1 MSPGNQGRSRWGG
14 LGLSVGGR
22 RCGGCRPHLCC
33 PGHGWRGAHRGVVG
47 AGSLMELDP
56 PWSVCP
62 MSSGPLWGRQDGGQR
77 EVGWSTPGAIP
88 RMPEA

>member
-1 MSPGNQGRSRWGG
+1 
-14 LGLSVGGR
+14 
-22 RCGGCRPHLCC
+22 
-33 PGHGWRGAHRGVVG
+33 
-47 AGSLMELDP
+47 MELDP

-62 MSSGPLWGRQDGGQR
+62 MSSGPLWGRRDGGQR